1 MSTKISENTNI
12 QLDLKTVVAIIM
24 VTASFVGMYYTLQA
38 DIEEA
43 KKLPPIEV
51 TRLEYELKEE
61 WNEKMILQLTDQV
74 EMLQKTSDILK
85 EEIEITSA
93 MLQDGTEADGKFEEL
108 QRQLEELESRKP
120 KTTVIAIIM
129 VTASF
134 VGMYYTLQAD
144 IEEARK
150 LPPIEVTRLEYELK
164 EEWNEDMIMQLK
176 EAVEVL
182 EETQD
187 ILKEEIKITS
197 AMLQDGTEADGKFEE
212 LQRQLEELE
221 NKKPS
226 TRVIVKEVKVDK
238 KGRKL

>member
-1 MSTKISENTNI
+1 MQPMSTKISENTNI

-43 KKLPPIEV
+43 KTLPPIEV

-61 WNEKMILQLTDQV
+61 WNEKMI
-74 EMLQKTSDILK
+74 
-85 EEIEITSA
+85 
-93 MLQDGTEADGKFEEL
+93 
-108 QRQLEELESRKP
+108 
-120 KTTVIAIIM
+120 
-129 VTASF
+129 
-134 VGMYYTLQAD
+134 
-144 IEEARK
+144 
-150 LPPIEVTRLEYELK
+150 
-164 EEWNEDMIMQLK
+164 MQLK
-176 EAVEVL
+176 DQVEVL
-182 EETQD
+182 EETAD

-197 AMLQDGTEADGKFEE
+197 AMLQDGTEADSKFED

-221 NKKPS
+221 SKKSS

>member
-1 MSTKISENTNI
+1 MSTKISENTSV

-61 WNEKMILQLTDQV
+61 WNEKMI
-74 EMLQKTSDILK
+74 
-85 EEIEITSA
+85 
-93 MLQDGTEADGKFEEL
+93 
-108 QRQLEELESRKP
+108 
-120 KTTVIAIIM
+120 
-129 VTASF
+129 
-134 VGMYYTLQAD
+134 
-144 IEEARK
+144 
-150 LPPIEVTRLEYELK
+150 
-164 EEWNEDMIMQLK
+164 MQLK

-182 EETQD
+182 EETND

-197 AMLQDGTEADGKFEE
+197 AMIQDGTEADTKLDE
-212 LQRQLEELE
+212 LNAQLEELK
-221 NKKPS
+221 NRKPK
-226 TRVIVKEVKVDK
+226 TTVIVKEVQVDK

>member
-1 MSTKISENTNI
+1 
-12 QLDLKTVVAIIM
+12 
-24 VTASFVGMYYTLQA
+24 MYYTLQA

-61 WNEKMILQLTDQV
+61 WNE
-74 EMLQKTSDILK
+74 
-85 EEIEITSA
+85 
-93 MLQDGTEADGKFEEL
+93 
-108 QRQLEELESRKP
+108 
-120 KTTVIAIIM
+120 
-129 VTASF
+129 
-134 VGMYYTLQAD
+134 
-144 IEEARK
+144 
-150 LPPIEVTRLEYELK
+150 
-164 EEWNEDMIMQLK
+164 DMIMQLK
-176 EAVEVL
+176 KAVEVI
-182 EETQD
+182 EETQN

>member
-61 WNEKMILQLTDQV
+61 WNEKMIMQLKDQV
-74 EMLQKTSDILK
+74 EMLEQTQDILK
-85 EEIEITSA
+85 EEVSITAS
-93 MLQDGTEADGKFEEL
+93 MIKDGTEADGKLEEL
-108 QRQLEELESRKP
+108 NRQLEEL
-120 KTTVIAIIM
+120 
-129 VTASF
+129 
-134 VGMYYTLQAD
+134 Q
-144 IEEARK
+144 
-150 LPPIEVTRLEYELK
+150 
-164 EEWNEDMIMQLK
+164 
-176 EAVEVL
+176 
-182 EETQD
+182 
-187 ILKEEIKITS
+187 
-197 AMLQDGTEADGKFEE
+197 
-212 LQRQLEELE
+212 
-221 NKKPS
+221 NKKPK

>member
-1 MSTKISENTNI
+1 MKVSENTSV
-12 QLDLKTVVAIIM
+12 QLDLKTVVAIISI
-24 VTASFVGMYYTLQA
+24 TASFVGMYYTLQA

-43 KKLPPIEV
+43 KSLPPVEV

-61 WNEKMILQLTDQV
+61 WNE
-74 EMLQKTSDILK
+74 E
-85 EEIEITSA
+85 
-93 MLQDGTEADGKFEEL
+93 
-108 QRQLEELESRKP
+108 
-120 KTTVIAIIM
+120 
-129 VTASF
+129 
-134 VGMYYTLQAD
+134 
-144 IEEARK
+144 
-150 LPPIEVTRLEYELK
+150 
-164 EEWNEDMIMQLK
+164 MIMQLK

-226 TRVIVKEVKVDK
+226 TRIIVKEVKVDK

>member
-1 MSTKISENTNI
+1 MQPMSTKISENTNI

-61 WNEKMILQLTDQV
+61 WNEKMI
-74 EMLQKTSDILK
+74 
-85 EEIEITSA
+85 
-93 MLQDGTEADGKFEEL
+93 
-108 QRQLEELESRKP
+108 
-120 KTTVIAIIM
+120 
-129 VTASF
+129 
-134 VGMYYTLQAD
+134 
-144 IEEARK
+144 
-150 LPPIEVTRLEYELK
+150 
-164 EEWNEDMIMQLK
+164 MQLK
-176 EAVEVL
+176 NQVEVL
-182 EETQD
+182 EETAD

-221 NKKPS
+221 KKKS
-226 TRVIVKEVKVDK
+226 KTTVIVKEVEVPSK
-238 KGRKL
+238 KKKW

>member
-61 WNEKMILQLTDQV
+61 WNE
-74 EMLQKTSDILK
+74 
-85 EEIEITSA
+85 
-93 MLQDGTEADGKFEEL
+93 
-108 QRQLEELESRKP
+108 
-120 KTTVIAIIM
+120 
-129 VTASF
+129 
-134 VGMYYTLQAD
+134 
-144 IEEARK
+144 
-150 LPPIEVTRLEYELK
+150 
-164 EEWNEDMIMQLK
+164 DMIMQLK
-176 EAVEVL
+176 EAVEVI

-212 LQRQLEELE
+212 LQKQLEELE
-221 NKKPS
+221 NKEPS
-226 TRVIVKEVKVDK
+226 TRIIVKEVKVDK

>member
-61 WNEKMILQLTDQV
+61 WNEKMILQLKDKV
-74 EMLQKTSDILK
+74 EML
-85 EEIEITSA
+85 
-93 MLQDGTEADGKFEEL
+93 
-108 QRQLEELESRKP
+108 
-120 KTTVIAIIM
+120 
-129 VTASF
+129 
-134 VGMYYTLQAD
+134 
-144 IEEARK
+144 
-150 LPPIEVTRLEYELK
+150 
-164 EEWNEDMIMQLK
+164 
-176 EAVEVL
+176 
-182 EETQD
+182 EETSS

-221 NKKPS
+221 NRKPK
-226 TRVIVKEVKVDK
+226 TTVIVKEVTVDK

>member
-1 MSTKISENTNI
+1 MSLLIKHAHHLTQLMSTKISENTSV

-61 WNEKMILQLTDQV
+61 WNE
-74 EMLQKTSDILK
+74 
-85 EEIEITSA
+85 
-93 MLQDGTEADGKFEEL
+93 
-108 QRQLEELESRKP
+108 
-120 KTTVIAIIM
+120 
-129 VTASF
+129 
-134 VGMYYTLQAD
+134 
-144 IEEARK
+144 
-150 LPPIEVTRLEYELK
+150 
-164 EEWNEDMIMQLK
+164 DMIIQLK
-176 EAVEVL
+176 DAVEVL

-226 TRVIVKEVKVDK
+226 TKIIVKEVKVDK

>member
-61 WNEKMILQLTDQV
+61 WNEKMI
-74 EMLQKTSDILK
+74 
-85 EEIEITSA
+85 
-93 MLQDGTEADGKFEEL
+93 
-108 QRQLEELESRKP
+108 
-120 KTTVIAIIM
+120 
-129 VTASF
+129 
-134 VGMYYTLQAD
+134 
-144 IEEARK
+144 
-150 LPPIEVTRLEYELK
+150 
-164 EEWNEDMIMQLK
+164 MQLK
-176 EAVEVL
+176 NQVEVL
-182 EETQD
+182 EETAD

-221 NKKPS
+221 KKKS
-226 TRVIVKEVKVDK
+226 KTTVIVKEVEVPSK
-238 KGRKL
+238 KKKW

>member
-12 QLDLKTVVAIIM
+12 QLDLKTVIAIISI
-24 VTASFVGMYYTLQA
+24 TASFVGMYYTLQA

-43 KKLPPIEV
+43 KTLPP
-51 TRLEYELKEE
+51 T
-61 WNEKMILQLTDQV
+61 
-74 EMLQKTSDILK
+74 
-85 EEIEITSA
+85 
-93 MLQDGTEADGKFEEL
+93 
-108 QRQLEELESRKP
+108 
-120 KTTVIAIIM
+120 
-129 VTASF
+129 
-134 VGMYYTLQAD
+134 
-144 IEEARK
+144 
-150 LPPIEVTRLEYELK
+150 EVTRLEYELK

-182 EETQD
+182 EESQD

-238 KGRKL
+238 KGRKI